1 MLDRPGLNQNA
12 CQSRTAT
19 QVDDPP
25 FRQSEEKMK
34 VLWTLLK
41 VVLVL
46 LLVIPV
52 SMFVL
57 GTAFSVLGVVFG
69 LAILALRVAVAGL
82 IVYGLFKLGSAIFGG
97 RKQRPE
103 PAEIRALPPVDPY
116 YEAAKRELDREL
128 GHVGKY

>member
-1 MLDRPGLNQNA
+1 
-12 CQSRTAT
+12 
-19 QVDDPP
+19 
-25 FRQSEEKMK
+25 MK
-34 VLWTLLK
+34 ALWTLLK

-46 LLVIPV
+46 LLVIPL

-57 GTAFSVLGVVFG
+57 GTAFTVLGAILG
-69 LAILALRVAVAGL
+69 LAIIALRVAVAGL
-82 IVYGLFKLGSAIFGG
+82 IIYGLFKLGSAIFGG

-128 GHVGKY
+128 GHAGKY